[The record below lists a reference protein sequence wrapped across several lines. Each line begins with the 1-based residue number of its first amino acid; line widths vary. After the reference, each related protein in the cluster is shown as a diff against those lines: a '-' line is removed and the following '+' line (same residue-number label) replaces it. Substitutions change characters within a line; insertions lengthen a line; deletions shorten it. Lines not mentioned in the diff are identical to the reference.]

1 MHRLMLL
8 AIVTLGVAKVGA
20 QTPAPVSWPVGER
33 VRVWTSPFQKVVG
46 KLAEVRGDTLVVHR
60 PGPFFTT
67 KASKVVADS
76 AVRIDVSK
84 GRRLSVAHAAIG
96 ALAGA
101 GLAVVLTGAVDHAV
115 GDFCMLGECSE
126 SDPDIAGAALLG
138 AAMGA
143 VAGAL
148 KLEDRW
154 REFPVPGRVQI
165 APSARGASIGLSFAF
180 R

>member
-1 MHRLMLL
+1 MFLVVV
-8 AIVTLGVAKVGA
+8 ALGAAKVGA

-33 VRVWTSPFQKVVG
+33 VRVWTSAFHKVVG
-46 KLAEVRGDTLVVHR
+46 KLAEVRGDTLVVLR

-67 KASKVVADS
+67 KESKVVADS
-76 AVRIDVSK
+76 AVRVDVSK

-101 GLAVVLTGAVDHAV
+101 GLAVVATGAVDHV
-115 GDFCMLGECSE
+115 VPDVCVLGACTE
-126 SDPDIAGAALLG
+126 SDPDVAGAALVG
-138 AAMGA
+138 AALGA

-154 REFPVPGRVQI
+154 RELPMPGRVQI
-165 APSARGASIGLSFAF
+165 APSASGASIALSFAF